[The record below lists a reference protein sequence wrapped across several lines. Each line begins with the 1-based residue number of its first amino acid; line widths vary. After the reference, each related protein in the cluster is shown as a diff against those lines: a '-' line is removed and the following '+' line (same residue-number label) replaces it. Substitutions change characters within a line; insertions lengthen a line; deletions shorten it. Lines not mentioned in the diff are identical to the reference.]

1 MQRCLCVLARGW
13 KTEDNYLGGGV
24 VFLLHYVLRVELRLS
39 ANVLTC

>member
-1 MQRCLCVLARGW
+1 MCPGQRVEDRGQ
-13 KTEDNYLGGGV
+13 LLGGGGV